1 MYTRRDM
8 AIPFASNIWTKLSN
22 MTTTDAVNQRLIKMT
37 STLFQMSEKQRYKS
51 KQKQT
56 LTETQI

>member
-1 MYTRRDM
+1 
-8 AIPFASNIWTKLSN
+8 